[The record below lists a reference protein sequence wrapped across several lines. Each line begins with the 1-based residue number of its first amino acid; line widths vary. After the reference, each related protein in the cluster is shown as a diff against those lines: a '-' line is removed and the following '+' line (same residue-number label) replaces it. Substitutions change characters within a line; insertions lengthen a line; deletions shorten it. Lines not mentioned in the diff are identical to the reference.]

1 MVPGTQLGKPN
12 EDRKYNRP
20 SERAAKFILGIAGFF
35 KDIFTAPTAVL
46 PQGRAFHHAGRV
58 LPAGK
63 RVHFPHILLVED
75 NPSRAEEFIEII
87 KDYYV
92 FGSVN
97 IFIAHTYDSAITF
110 FTNEDID
117 LVIMDVDLD
126 DDEGDGAI
134 LTQKFLTEQPDL
146 VILANSSK
154 RISNM
159 KLKGLGAIE
168 SLGKKTEKLKI
179 WLLNNDPVGSEG

>member
-1 MVPGTQLGKPN
+1 M
-12 EDRKYNRP
+12 
-20 SERAAKFILGIAGFF
+20 FILTSRKIV
-35 KDIFTAPTAVL
+35 KKSIL
-46 PQGRAFHHAGRV
+46 IGREA
-58 LPAGK
+58 L
-63 RVHFPHILLVED
+63 E
-75 NPSRAEEFIEII
+75 N
-87 KDYYV
+87 YQQ
-92 FGSVN
+92 N
-97 IFIAHTYDSAITF
+97 Q
-110 FTNEDID
+110 ID

-126 DDEGDGAI
+126 DDEGDGVI